1 MVGAA
6 YTSNTLERCYAFFL
20 CLRVASG
27 ITNPLERTRLLT
39 DLKLLPSM
47 KNLIDKSELISKLQT
62 LEGLTVDERS
72 SLIGLLREHKKYG
85 LVWEDKPEDV
95 EERLRESLPVLREVK
110 DKAILSDEPDAPNHI
125 LIEGDNLEALT
136 ALTYTHEGKID
147 VIYIDPP
154 YNTGKKD
161 EFKYNDYWV
170 DSEDAYR
177 HSKWLSFMDKRL
189 RLAKLLLKD
198 DGLIFIS
205 IDDNEI
211 GQLKV
216 LCDELFTHN
225 SNPDSSNSLG
235 VLIWDLGS
243 GTSAGHFTRSHE
255 YVLAYCKK
263 KSLLPNFSGGEGII
277 DDRAIKKK
285 SIKNAESEYTFKR
298 GTKFEAKDGVEFT
311 GQWGG
316 SEITRLISGKMICQN
331 GVLAEDVTLAAC
343 WTQRNQMD
351 SFFEGKETYD
361 TKGQRVKEFY
371 FRDNGKLYCR
381 KERDKINPP
390 SVLRGIATTKQGSS
404 LIKELFNNEE
414 PIGFAKPLNL
424 ITFLL
429 SLKNSDSTILDFFAG
444 SGTTLHAT
452 MQLNAEDGGH
462 RQCILVTN
470 NENNICEEVTYER
483 NKRVIQG
490 YTTPKGQK
498 VEGLKQN
505 SLRYYKTDFIS
516 RDRTQ
521 KNMRDLVA
529 AATDLLCIKEDLYE
543 EQKTFGRFKLKSQL
557 ARYFNNGKAHML
569 IIYREELID
578 EIAAEIK
585 TMDFGK
591 MRLKI
596 YVFSPG
602 RYPFTDNFR
611 EVEDKVELVALPAA
625 IYDAYQKVLPKR
637 KEKLFEEEKEQ
648 VGTKIPADLF
658 EGQGV

>member
-1 MVGAA
+1 M
-6 YTSNTLERCYAFFL
+6 N
-20 CLRVASG
+20 
-27 ITNPLERTRLLT
+27 
-39 DLKLLPSM
+39 
-47 KNLIDKSELISKLQT
+47 NLIDKSELISKLQT
-62 LEGLTVDERS
+62 LEGLSNDERS

-95 EERLRESLPVLREVK
+95 EERLREELPVLREVK
-110 DKAILSDEPDAPNHI
+110 DKAILSDNPDAPNHI

-136 ALTYTHEGKID
+136 ALSYTHEGKVD

-170 DSEDAYR
+170 DSEDSYR
-177 HSKWLSFMDKRL
+177 HSKWLSFMNKRL
-189 RLAKLLLKD
+189 NLAKKLLKD

-216 LCDELFTHN
+216 LCDEIFTHN
-225 SNPDSSNSLG
+225 SNPDNSNSLG
-235 VLIWDLGS
+235 VLVWDLGS

-255 YVLAYCKK
+255 YVLAYCKR

-298 GTKFEAKDGVEFT
+298 GTKFEAEDGTEFI

-316 SEITRLISGKMICQN
+316 TEITRLISGRMLCKN
-331 GVLAEDVTLAAC
+331 GALAEDVTLAAC

-390 SVLRGIATTKQGSS
+390 SVLRGLATTKQGSS
-404 LIKELFNNEE
+404 LIKELFDDSE

-429 SLKNSDSTILDFFAG
+429 SLKQGGITILDFFAG

-483 NKRVIQG
+483 NKRVING
-490 YTTPKGQK
+490 YTTPKG
-498 VEGLKQN
+498 VEVAGLKAN
-505 SLRYYKTDFIS
+505 TLRYYKTDYIS

-529 AATDLLCIKEDLYE
+529 AATDLLCIKENLYD
-543 EQKTFGRFKLKSQL
+543 EQKTFGRFKLKPRL
-557 ARYFNNGKAHML
+557 ARYFNNGKKHML

-578 EIAAEIK
+578 EIAEEIK
-585 TMDFGK
+585 NIDFAGK
-591 MRLKI
+591 RLKI

-602 RYPFTDNFR
+602 RYAFTDNFR

-637 KEKLFEEEKEQ
+637 REKLFETEEKKE
-648 VGTKIPADLF
+648 TKIPTDLF
-658 EGQGV
+658 EGEGV